1 MKVSLETRVQQCLK
15 RSFLFTSVGFGIGTY
30 VLVSSRV
37 CMHMEVRALRWC
49 PLGVLYLVFEV
60 LVSHWDLKL
69 TDSAAEPQGS
79 ACLCSPSTELT
90 RVSHHMLS
98 SEPPPPQP
106 LGGNFLSNRGS
117 TFLSSWFLMEKKIL
131 SLVAQKR
138 IPRLCILVF
147 LGW

>member
-1 MKVSLETRVQQCLK
+1 
-15 RSFLFTSVGFGIGTY
+15 
-30 VLVSSRV
+30 
-37 CMHMEVRALRWC
+37 MHMEVRALRWC

-117 TFLSSWFLMEKKIL
+117 TFLSRCF
-131 SLVAQKR
+131 
-138 IPRLCILVF
+138 PGGLVF
-147 LGW
+147 DGKEDSLTYGSEEDTQALHPGIPWVVDF